1 MAWLT
6 RWQTKYPELT
16 NWVEAH
22 IGKTLTFYRLPRA
35 HHKHLKSANML
46 KRLNEAIK
54 RRTRVVRI
62 FPNTESCLRLVR
74 ALCVETHER
83 WLEDN
88 RTLNMDLLKEQ
99 RRKRPDEILPHAK
112 RKFAQLDGHNRRKD
126 CREGVLALVGLAQR
140 YPWGHLSDERAGRP
154 VEGQVPYGV
163 AYGSPAAACPGPPF

>member
-6 RWQTKYPELT
+6 RWQTKYPKLT

-22 IGKTLTFYRLPRA
+22 IGKTLTFYRLP
-35 HHKHLKSANML
+35 
-46 KRLNEAIK
+46 
-54 RRTRVVRI
+54 
-62 FPNTESCLRLVR
+62 R

-88 RTLNMDLLKEQ
+88 RTLNMDLLKER

>member
-6 RWQTKYPELT
+6 RWQTKYPKLT

-22 IGKTLTFYRLPRA
+22 IGKTLTFYRLP
-35 HHKHLKSANML
+35 
-46 KRLNEAIK
+46 
-54 RRTRVVRI
+54 
-62 FPNTESCLRLVR
+62 R

-88 RTLNMDLLKEQ
+88 RTLNMDLLKER

-126 CREGVLALVGLAQR
+126 CREGVLALVGLARR

>member
-6 RWQTKYPELT
+6 RWQTKYPKLT

-22 IGKTLTFYRLPRA
+22 IGKTLTFYRLP
-35 HHKHLKSANML
+35 
-46 KRLNEAIK
+46 
-54 RRTRVVRI
+54 
-62 FPNTESCLRLVR
+62 R

-88 RTLNMDLLKEQ
+88 RTLNMDLLKER

-126 CREGVLALVGLAQR
+126 CREGVLALVGFARR